1 MNIIAF
7 NNVHFSYPPVEGDID
22 ENGNQIQS
30 PVVFDHFS
38 AELPSGF
45 VSLVGPNGSGKSL
58 TRVRSGYAGQTRRHT
73 DHAQRALYV

>member
-1 MNIIAF
+1 MNIITF
-7 NNVHFSYPPVEGDID
+7 NNVHFSYPPVEGDVD

-45 VSLVGPNGSGKSL
+45 VQDDLDLMNEVVSELCNITLIQKKSL
-58 TRVRSGYAGQTRRHT
+58 SSRLG
-73 DHAQRALYV
+73 